1 MWMQYWLPR
10 ACVTETDYY
19 YTDTLYI
26 YITVHSTIL
35 AISFE
40 VRMYEA
46 ESAIYMFYLSVRCF
60 FLLTIFLLLDSLIKL
75 RSEFIP
81 ANSLFQVF
89 YFVFLH
95 ISYEKLMITRLTY
108 KQNFTYNLPKLKEKL

>member
-1 MWMQYWLPR
+1 
-10 ACVTETDYY
+10 
-19 YTDTLYI
+19 
-26 YITVHSTIL
+26 
-35 AISFE
+35 
-40 VRMYEA
+40 MYEA